1 MSDEAKD
8 PFVARWSR
16 RKVAARRGEALAE
29 PAVPQPPPAPPP
41 AEPSSSAAPEPA
53 VELPSLDTLK
63 GLESDYKA
71 FLQPEVD
78 PATRSAALRKLFGDP
93 HFNTMDRLDVYI
105 DDYSIPDPIPAAM
118 LKTLSAARS
127 LGLFDKEDEADE
139 ADDKQQAEA
148 ASPPVTT
155 SASAA
160 PAVPETLP
168 PEAAPPGALDAVAPA
183 EPVDAPRNPEA
194 A

>member
-1 MSDEAKD
+1 VSDEAKD
-8 PFVARWSR
+8 PFISRWSR
-16 RKVAARRGEALAE
+16 RKVAARRGEALSE
-29 PAVPQPPPAPPP
+29 PAVPQPPPAPAPT
-41 AEPSSSAAPEPA
+41 ETPSSATPAPTI
-53 VELPSLDTLK
+53 ELPSLDTLK

-139 ADDKQQAEA
+139 KRQAEA
-148 ASPPVTT
+148 AAAAPVTT
-155 SASAA
+155 TA
-160 PAVPETLP
+160 PDAQALP
-168 PEAAPPGALDAVAPA
+168 APSPGEGAPQGSVDPVES
-183 EPVDAPRNPEA
+183 EPVDIPRKPEA
-194 A
+194 V

>member
-1 MSDEAKD
+1 VSDEAKD
-8 PFVARWSR
+8 PFVSRWSR

-41 AEPSSSAAPEPA
+41 AETPSSAAPEPA

-139 ADDKQQAEA
+139 KKQAATAPAPVA
-148 ASPPVTT
+148 ASSPD
-155 SASAA
+155 A
-160 PAVPETLP
+160 PAVPEALPAETTLP
-168 PEAAPPGALDAVAPA
+168 GAVDTVESEPVDTPRKPEAA
-183 EPVDAPRNPEA
+183 
-194 A
+194 

>member
-8 PFVARWSR
+8 PFISRWSR
-16 RKVAARRGEALAE
+16 RKVAARRGEALSE
-29 PAVPQPPPAPPP
+29 PAVPQPPPAPAPT
-41 AEPSSSAAPEPA
+41 ETPSSATPAPTI
-53 VELPSLDTLK
+53 ELPSLDTLK

-118 LKTLSAARS
+118 LKTLSAARA

-139 ADDKQQAEA
+139 KKQAEA
-148 ASPPVTT
+148 AAAPVT
-155 SASAA
+155 AIAPDAPAA
-160 PAVPETLP
+160 PAPVLGETVPHGPVDTVES
-168 PEAAPPGALDAVAPA
+168 
-183 EPVDAPRNPEA
+183 EPVDIPRKPEA
-194 A
+194 V

>member
-1 MSDEAKD
+1 VSDEAKD
-8 PFVARWSR
+8 PFISRWSR
-16 RKVAARRGEALAE
+16 RKVAARHGEALPEPAAPQPAPAPAEVPTTATAE
-29 PAVPQPPPAPPP
+29 PAI
-41 AEPSSSAAPEPA
+41 
-53 VELPSLDTLK
+53 ELPSLDTLK

-127 LGLFDKEDEADE
+127 LGLFDDDDDE
-139 ADDKQQAEA
+139 KKQAEA
-148 ASPPVTT
+148 ASTPVT
-155 SASAA
+155 ASSPDA
-160 PAVPETLP
+160 PAVTETLP
-168 PEAAPPGALDAVAPA
+168 AEITPPGALDAVEL
-183 EPVDAPRNPEA
+183 EPVDVPRKPEA
-194 A
+194 V

>member
-1 MSDEAKD
+1 MSDDTRD
-8 PFVARWSR
+8 PFVTRWSK
-16 RKVAARRGEALAE
+16 RKVAARRGETLPE
-29 PAVPQPPPAPPP
+29 PAPPP
-41 AEPSSSAAPEPA
+41 LAPAPAQAPATGTAEPAI
-53 VELPSLDTLK
+53 ELPSIDTLK

-139 ADDKQQAEA
+139 KKRAE
-148 ASPPVTT
+148 SVSTPVTAT
-155 SASAA
+155 APDA
-160 PAVPETLP
+160 PAVPAPGETAAHGPVDTVEPKPVDLP
-168 PEAAPPGALDAVAPA
+168 RKPEAV
-183 EPVDAPRNPEA
+183 
-194 A
+194 

>member
-1 MSDEAKD
+1 VSDEAKD
-8 PFVARWSR
+8 PFVSRWSR
-16 RKVAARRGEALAE
+16 RKVAARRGETLAE
-29 PAVPQPPPAPPP
+29 PAPPQPPPAPAPSAETPASAP
-41 AEPSSSAAPEPA
+41 AEPAI
-53 VELPSLDTLK
+53 ELPSLDTLK

-127 LGLFDKEDEADE
+127 LGLFDKEDEADH
-139 ADDKQQAEA
+139 KQQAEA
-148 ASPPVTT
+148 APAPVASSSPD
-155 SASAA
+155 A
-160 PAVPETLP
+160 PAVPESLPAETTLP
-168 PEAAPPGALDAVAPA
+168 GAGDTVEPAPVDTPRKPEAA
-183 EPVDAPRNPEA
+183 
-194 A
+194 

>member
-8 PFVARWSR
+8 PFISRWSR
-16 RKVAARRGEALAE
+16 RKVAARRGEALSE
-29 PAVPQPPPAPPP
+29 PAVPQPPPAPAPT
-41 AEPSSSAAPEPA
+41 ETPSSATPAPTI
-53 VELPSLDTLK
+53 ELPSLDTLK

-127 LGLFDKEDEADE
+127 LGLLDDEDEADG
-139 ADDKQQAEA
+139 KKQAESA
-148 ASPPVTT
+148 PAPVTAT
-155 SASAA
+155 APDA
-160 PAVPETLP
+160 PAVSDTP
-168 PEAAPPGALDAVAPA
+168 PSEAAPHATVDTVEPD
-183 EPVDAPRNPEA
+183 PVDLPRKPEA
-194 A
+194 V

>member
-29 PAVPQPPPAPPP
+29 PTVPQPPPAPPP
-41 AEPSSSAAPEPA
+41 AETPSSAAPEPA

-71 FLQPEVD
+71 FLHPEVD

-127 LGLFDKEDEADE
+127 LGLFDDDDE
-139 ADDKQQAEA
+139 KKQAEA
-148 ASPPVTT
+148 APAPVAASSPD
-155 SASAA
+155 A

-168 PEAAPPGALDAVAPA
+168 GETTLPGAVDTVESEPVATPRKPEAA
-183 EPVDAPRNPEA
+183 
-194 A
+194 

>member
-29 PAVPQPPPAPPP
+29 PAVPQSPPAPAP
-41 AEPSSSAAPEPA
+41 AETPSSAAPEPA

-127 LGLFDKEDEADE
+127 LGLFDQEDEADE
-139 ADDKQQAEA
+139 KKQAEA
-148 ASPPVTT
+148 AAAPVT
-155 SASAA
+155 AIAPDA
-160 PAVPETLP
+160 PAVPAPVLGETVP
-168 PEAAPPGALDAVAPA
+168 HGPVDTVES
-183 EPVDAPRNPEA
+183 EPVDIPRKPEA
-194 A
+194 V